1 VYYRSTAAWPHTIGW
16 KTAARLLSDYNGMNT
31 A

>member
-1 VYYRSTAAWPHTIGW
+1 VYYRSTAGWPHTIGW
-16 KTAARLLSDYNGMNT
+16 NAAGLLLSGYNGMNT